1 MAQATVAT
9 TDTPSTFVTN
19 AQANFT
25 EVYGML
31 PANGTIKAVPAS
43 AGATGT
49 VGSIRFDGSYLYVC
63 IATNTWVRCQVA
75 TWS

>member
-1 MAQATVAT
+1 
-9 TDTPSTFVTN
+9 
-19 AQANFT
+19 
-25 EVYGML
+25 ML